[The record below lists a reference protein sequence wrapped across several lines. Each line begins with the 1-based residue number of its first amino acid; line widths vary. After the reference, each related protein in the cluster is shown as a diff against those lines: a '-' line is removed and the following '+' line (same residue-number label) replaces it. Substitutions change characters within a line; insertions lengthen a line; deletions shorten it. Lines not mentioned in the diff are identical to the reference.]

1 MPQVEESAP
10 NTDASSQLPSA
21 KDVPPPVDPEGFL
34 FYVALAF
41 VIAVSFYNS
50 AFFEVLKT
58 ATQGDGSTFVVIYM
72 LGTLGGEA
80 GFLAIAAVL
89 GKGPLW
95 LRMTL
100 TLGVA
105 ICWIG
110 AIFLNAPWREE
121 NEVPDLLR
129 LLSITFICFPLFFL
143 IIQLPLWLC
152 RIFLHWQIEP
162 LSGEPQRRKPQLSIA
177 GILAL
182 TTAVAIA
189 VGLVNLVP
197 VILADVV
204 EVDRTSLWLSLGGSM
219 LMAFVVSLL
228 TTVPLAALAL
238 RPQIGW
244 VGAGFVALWFLLLTG
259 VATSLE
265 FTTARFVDWQA
276 PLQAAVQIL
285 GLVLATT
292 SPLFLLRHWK
302 YRLRWGRE

>member
-1 MPQVEESAP
+1 MPQVEESAS
-10 NTDASSQLPSA
+10 NSDASGQLPSA
-21 KDVPPPVDPEGFL
+21 KDSPPPVDPEGFL
-34 FYVALAF
+34 FYVALGF

-50 AFFEVLKT
+50 AFFEVLKMGI
-58 ATQGDGSTFVVIYM
+58 QGDVSNFVVIYM

-110 AIFLNAPWREE
+110 AIFLNAPWSEE
-121 NEVPDLLR
+121 NEVSELLR
-129 LLSITFICFPLFFL
+129 LLSLTLICLPLFFL

-152 RIFLHWQIEP
+152 HVFLHWRIEP

-177 GILAL
+177 GILSL

-197 VILADVV
+197 VVLADVV
-204 EVDRTSLWLSLGGSM
+204 ELDRTSLWVRFGGSM

-238 RPQIGW
+238 RPRIGW

-265 FTTARFVDWQA
+265 FTTTRFFSWQA
-276 PLQAAVQIL
+276 PLRPAVQIL
-285 GLVLATT
+285 GLVVATT